1 MTPQSRVIR
10 TPDGI
15 GLHCSERG
23 DGAQAVLFIH
33 GWSCDRTMW
42 DALDLGALGDVR
54 CVAVDL
60 AGHGASVASVA
71 ARRWSIAGFGA
82 DVATIVEALG
92 VDDVILVGHSMGGPV
107 ALEAALRLGARC
119 RAIIGV
125 DTFNEA
131 TFYRGRPAREI
142 AERLAP
148 FAADFR
154 GSMRSMVA
162 HITAPGCDPALVA
175 QIGETMNRIDPAVAL
190 AVLDALLTW
199 DIDARWPLLDRA
211 VETINS
217 AFLARRNET
226 IVLDR
231 LVVHELEGV
240 GHFPMLEDPA
250 AFSAALGAIIARAA
264 SG

>member
-1 MTPQSRVIR
+1 M
-10 TPDGI
+10 
-15 GLHCSERG
+15 
-23 DGAQAVLFIH
+23 FIH
-33 GWSCDRTMW
+33 GWSCNRTMW
-42 DALDLGALGDVR
+42 EALDLAALGNVR

-60 AGHGASVASVA
+60 AGHGASIAPLG

-82 DVATIVEALG
+82 DVEGIVDALG
-92 VDDVILVGHSMGGPV
+92 LDEVILVGHSMGGPV

-131 TFYRGRPAREI
+131 TFYRRRPAREI

-175 QIGETMNRIDPAVAL
+175 QISETMSRTDPAVAL

-199 DIDARWPLLDRA
+199 DIDARWPLLDRD

-231 LVVHELEGV
+231 LVVHELDGV

-250 AFSAALGAIIARAA
+250 ACSAALGAIIGRAA